1 MGRRGLV
8 RPFQAAHPAQAQAG
22 GVPRFA
28 RWLYELDPRYEI
40 PPAKVIPGLPGRRAP
55 HIYTPEQVG
64 DLMNAASGL
73 TRFGRRDS
81 YPVFFGLLAVTGMR
95 VSEAI
100 GLSRR
105 HGLRRWC
112 ADRHRQQVPHPRL
125 IPLHPTTAGVL
136 RDLASPS
143 RPNLPDSP
151 LFANPGGGRL
161 AYGTVRDAFNQMRT
175 AAGLSGL
182 DPTPRIH
189 DLRHTFAVN
198 TLLG

>member
-1 MGRRGLV
+1 
-8 RPFQAAHPAQAQAG
+8 
-22 GVPRFA
+22 
-28 RWLYELDPRYEI
+28 
-40 PPAKVIPGLPGRRAP
+40 
-55 HIYTPEQVG
+55 
-64 DLMNAASGL
+64 MNAASGL

-112 ADRHRQQVPHPRL
+112 ADRHRQQVSHPRP

-161 AYGTVRDAFNQMRT
+161 AYGTVRYAFSFNQMRT